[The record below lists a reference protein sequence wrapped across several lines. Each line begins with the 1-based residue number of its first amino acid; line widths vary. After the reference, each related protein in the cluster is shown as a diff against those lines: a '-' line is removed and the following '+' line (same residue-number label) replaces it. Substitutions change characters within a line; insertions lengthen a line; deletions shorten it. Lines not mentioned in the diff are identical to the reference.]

1 MPPGGDVTVALVP
14 PLKKHPTSMPATDV
28 VIDAAVVTDPDA
40 GAGSAPNESIADP
53 PENAATIIVIS
64 LAAVAE
70 NVQLAGSDDASF
82 QKIDRV
88 PKKAALVSCVQPLD
102 DRVAFTP

>member
-1 MPPGGDVTVALVP
+1 MPSGGDVTVASVP
-14 PLKKHPTSMPATDV
+14 ALKKHPTSMPATDV
-28 VIDAAVVTDPDA
+28 VIDAAVVADI
-40 GAGSAPNESIADP
+40 GAGSSPNESIADP

-88 PKKAALVSCVQPLD
+88 PKKFVLVSRVQPLD
-102 DRVAFTP
+102 DRVAFSP